1 MTPNLPARNMTD
13 ENTMAARR
21 NIRFVLVEPDHPG
34 NIGGAARALKNMGFT
49 DLALVRPKRFPDPQA
64 TWRAAAAVDVL
75 EAARVFDNLDEAIAD
90 RVLVAGTSARRRS
103 VPWPTRTAAEFAEQ
117 VAAEPPGQPVAVLFG
132 REVSGL
138 TNDELRLCHLRV
150 AIPADAGYTSLN
162 LAMAVQILA
171 YELRK
176 AMDAAAPPAEEEAD
190 WDRPLANAAQM
201 AALYAHIERVL
212 VGIDFL
218 DLKAPRQAMTRLK
231 RLFARVRP
239 DATEVA
245 MFRGVL
251 THVERAVGQRRRA
264 ERVSDDSED
273 SC

>member
-1 MTPNLPARNMTD
+1 MTD
-13 ENTMAARR
+13 DPAAAARR

-49 DLALVRPKRFPDPQA
+49 DLALVRPKRYPDAQA

-75 EAARVFDNLDEAIAD
+75 EAARVFDSLDDAIAD

-103 VPWPTRTAAEFAEQ
+103 VPWPTRTAAEFAAQ
-117 VAAEPPGQPVAVLFG
+117 VAAERAPPVAVLFG

-138 TNDELRLCHLRV
+138 TNDELRLSHLRV
-150 AIPADAGYTSLN
+150 AIPADAEYTSLN

-176 AMDAAAPPAEEEAD
+176 AMDAAAPPTTNEAD

-212 VGIDFL
+212 VDIDFL

-251 THVERAVGQRRRA
+251 THVERAVGRRPEQRLGA
-264 ERVSDDSED
+264 GGED
-273 SC
+273 SRSV

>member
-1 MTPNLPARNMTD
+1 MTD
-13 ENTMAARR
+13 DHAAAARR

-49 DLALVRPKRFPDPQA
+49 DLALVRPKRYPDAQA

-75 EAARVFDNLDEAIAD
+75 EAARVFDSLDDAIAD

-103 VPWPTRTAAEFAEQ
+103 VPWPTRTAEEFAAQ
-117 VAAEPPGQPVAVLFG
+117 VAAEPAGQPVAVLFG

-138 TNDELRLCHLRV
+138 TNDELRLSHLRV
-150 AIPADAGYTSLN
+150 AIPADPEYTSLN

-176 AMDAAAPPAEEEAD
+176 ALDATAPATTEEAD

-251 THVERAVGQRRRA
+251 THVERAVARRPEEHLA
-264 ERVSDDSED
+264 AGGED
-273 SC
+273 SRSV

>member
-1 MTPNLPARNMTD
+1 MTAQPPAAQTMTD
-13 ENTMAARR
+13 EHATAARR

-75 EAARVFDNLDEAIAD
+75 EAALVFDSLDDAIGDRVF
-90 RVLVAGTSARRRS
+90 VAGTSARRRS
-103 VPWPTRTAAEFAEQ
+103 VPWPTRTAAEFAAQ
-117 VAAEPPGQPVAVLFG
+117 VAAESPGQPVAVLFG

-150 AIPADAGYTSLN
+150 VIPADAGYTSLN

-171 YELRK
+171 YELRQ
-176 AMDAAAPPAEEEAD
+176 ALDAAAPLAEAEPD

-251 THVERAVGQRRRA
+251 THVERAVGQRRNEEQVA
-264 ERVSDDSED
+264 EGGDE
-273 SC
+273 